1 MSDGQAGMDHVVIV
15 GAGFAGLEAAR
26 ELGNKPVR
34 VTLVDRH
41 NYHLFQPLLYQVAT
55 AGLDAQDIAHSV
67 RGIFQEAPNVAP
79 RMAHAQAVDWE
90 EHKLLVDVGD
100 PLEFDYLVLAAGATT
115 TTFGIDGVR
124 ENTYPLKTLKD
135 AVRLRDHILRQF
147 ERVDTHPSL
156 VEHGA
161 LTFVVVGAGPTGV
174 ELCGALVELFDHVL
188 SLDFRSDLEDA
199 RVVLIEALPQVL
211 QSYSA
216 ESQEFARRVLEER
229 GVEVMLDTALKEVG
243 EGYVLLG
250 DGSEIRTGTVV
261 WAAGVRAQTLADDLG
276 LEQTKAGRIVVE
288 SDLSVPDHPNVFVIG
303 DIAGARDPE
312 GELYPQLAPVAQQQA
327 RHAVRQIALRRRG
340 DPTEPFSY
348 TDKGIMATIGRSAAV
363 AELPPGIRLQGR
375 AAWLTWLGAHLLFLV
390 GYRNRARVL
399 FDWVYNHLTYD
410 RASRLIVGWEEGP
423 RYTAGEDLDFARGEE
438 ESA

>member
-1 MSDGQAGMDHVVIV
+1 MSYARRGKDHVVIV
-15 GAGFAGLEAAR
+15 GAGFAGLEAGR
-26 ELGNKPVR
+26 ELGNKPVQ

-67 RGIFQEAPNVAP
+67 RGIFQEAPNVTP
-79 RMAHAQAVDWE
+79 RMAHAHGVDWE
-90 EHKLLVDVGD
+90 GQRLLVDVGD
-100 PLEFDYLVLAAGATT
+100 PLEYDYLVLAAGATT

-124 ENTYPLKTLKD
+124 EHTYPLKTLKD

-147 ERVDTHPSL
+147 ERVDTDPSQ
-156 VEHGA
+156 VEKGA

-211 QSYSA
+211 QSYSD
-216 ESQEFARRVLEER
+216 ESQEYARRVLEER
-229 GVEVMLDTALKEVG
+229 GVEVMLDTPLKEVG
-243 EGYVLLG
+243 DGYVLLG
-250 DGSEIRTGTVV
+250 DGSEIPTGTVV
-261 WAAGVRAQTLADDLG
+261 WAAGVRAQTLADELG
-276 LEQTKAGRIVVE
+276 LEQTKGGRIVVE
-288 SDLSVPDHPNVFVIG
+288 ADLSVPGRPNVFVIG
-303 DIAGARDPE
+303 DLAGARDPE

-327 RHAVRQIALRRRG
+327 RHVVRQIALRRRG
-340 DPTEPFSY
+340 EPTEPFSY

-363 AELPPGIRLQGR
+363 AELPPGIRLRGR
-375 AAWLTWLGAHLLFLV
+375 VAWLTWLGAHLLFLV
-390 GYRNRARVL
+390 GYRNRARVF

-423 RYTAGEDLDFARGEE
+423 RYTAGEELDLARAEE
-438 ESA
+438 ESG

>member
-1 MSDGQAGMDHVVIV
+1 MSDGRRGKDHVVIV
-15 GAGFAGLEAAR
+15 GAGFAGLEAGR
-26 ELGNKPVR
+26 ELGNKPVQ
-34 VTLVDRH
+34 VTIVDRH

-67 RGIFQEAPNVAP
+67 RGIFQEAPNVTP
-79 RMAHAQAVDWE
+79 RMAHAQGVDWE
-90 EHKLLVDVGD
+90 GQKLLVDVAD
-100 PLEFDYLVLAAGATT
+100 PLAFDYLILAAGATT

-124 ENTYPLKTLKD
+124 EYTYPLKTLKD

-147 ERVDTHPSL
+147 ERVDTDPSL
-156 VEHGA
+156 VEEGA

-188 SLDFRSDLEDA
+188 SLDFHSDLEEA

-211 QSYSA
+211 QSYSD
-216 ESQEFARRVLEER
+216 ESQHYARRVLEER
-229 GVEVMLDTALKEVG
+229 GVEIMLDTPLKEVG
-243 EGYVLLG
+243 DGYVLLG

-288 SDLSVPDHPNVFVIG
+288 ADLSVPGRPNVFVIG
-303 DIAGARDPE
+303 DLAGARDPE

-327 RHAVRQIALRRRG
+327 RHVVRQIALLRRG
-340 DPTEPFSY
+340 EPTETFSY
-348 TDKGIMATIGRSAAV
+348 ADKGIMATIGRSAAV
-363 AELPPGIRLQGR
+363 AELPAGIRLQGR
-375 AAWLTWLGAHLLFLV
+375 VAWLTWLGAHLLFLV

-399 FDWVYNHLTYD
+399 FDWIYNHLTYD

-423 RYTAGEDLDFARGEE
+423 RYTAGEDLDLARGQE